1 MKVGFIGCG
10 HIARTMAETVNNTKG
25 FELYCVAARDLDR
38 ANAFKDE
45 FGAKKAY
52 GSYEE
57 LVADDNVELVNL
69 DWNLYQKWRNQMNKT
84 NLCDRYKTDIQK
96 FIKQV
101 INFILMYQIFL
112 MIKQ

>member
-45 FGAKKAY
+45 FGAKKA
-52 GSYEE
+52 
-57 LVADDNVELVNL
+57 
-69 DWNLYQKWRNQMNKT
+69 
-84 NLCDRYKTDIQK
+84 
-96 FIKQV
+96 
-101 INFILMYQIFL
+101 
-112 MIKQ
+112 